1 MKTAKKYAYM
11 VMLVLAIACLGGC
24 YQGANYY
31 YMNSEK
37 YTAGDVE
44 ITEKIDTIYIDYS
57 AGNVEVIR
65 NTSGTTKI
73 AETSSREQPTSEKA
87 LMNDNSSTDEKVSMS
102 DKLSTIDEEQGTSKE
117 EQKNSSGVIRIT
129 ETASKEL
136 NEDQMVHTW
145 VDGSILYVKYCAS
158 KKGIDM
164 RNLNKKLKIEIPADY
179 AFEMVNVSVSSAN
192 ASLENLESKNIQ
204 VTASSGNIN
213 VSGIA
218 NAVGLSASSGN
229 IVFGQQGEMDKVKLT
244 TSSGCVTTTIEK
256 TENLEIRTS
265 SGDIQVDAGNI
276 TTFDLNSSS
285 GACEVRFLEAAQ
297 KAKVDTSSGNVRVY
311 FPENPDLKANV
322 RTSSGKFYYDISFT
336 KEGDAYING
345 DGNHYIE
352 VSTSSGDVDFLRN

>member
-1 MKTAKKYAYM
+1 M
-11 VMLVLAIACLGGC
+11 MLVLAIACLGGC
-24 YQGANYY
+24 YHGTNYY

-37 YTAGDVE
+37 YTAGDRE
-44 ITEKIDTIYIDYS
+44 ITEKIDTIFIDYTS
-57 AGNVEVIR
+57 GGVQVIR
-65 NTSGTTKI
+65 AASDIKGDETAKGDETLSADEASKNNGTIK
-73 AETSSREQPTSEKA
+73 
-87 LMNDNSSTDEKVSMS
+87 
-102 DKLSTIDEEQGTSKE
+102 
-117 EQKNSSGVIRIT
+117 IT
-129 ETASKEL
+129 ETAAKEL
-136 NEDQMVHTW
+136 SESQKVHTW
-145 VDGSILYVKYCAS
+145 VDGSTLYVKYCAS
-158 KKGIDM
+158 ENGIDM
-164 RNLNKKLKIEIPADY
+164 RNLNKKLKIEIPEDY

-218 NAVGLSASSGN
+218 NAVELSASSGN

-244 TSSGCVTTTIEK
+244 TLSGCVTTTIER

-311 FPENPDLKANV
+311 LPENPDLKANV